1 MTEVSVVRPGFLA
14 AWKMAKAI
22 STLTACSDWLSNWN
36 FTQSEPSYDDMMVR
50 YKGDGAAQLRIIVC
64 FQQAPDLLPPDGDDD
79 DDDDDDS
86 EGDRD
91 TSAAH
96 FP

>member
-14 AWKMAKAI
+14 AWKMAKAM
-22 STLTACSDWLSNWN
+22 STLTACSDWLWNWN
-36 FTQSEPSYDDMMVR
+36 FTQSQPSHDMMVH
-50 YKGDGAAQLRIIVC
+50 YKGDEAAQLRIIIY

-79 DDDDDDS
+79 DDYDS

>member
-1 MTEVSVVRPGFLA
+1 
-14 AWKMAKAI
+14 
-22 STLTACSDWLSNWN
+22 
-36 FTQSEPSYDDMMVR
+36 MMVH

-64 FQQAPDLLPPDGDDD
+64 FQQAPDLLPPDGDGDD
-79 DDDDDDS
+79 DDDN